1 MNPSVRDRQHF
12 IDIYRLQN
20 DLQNRD
26 KRSCLNPSRPPALC
40 PCLQIYRLDIYRIDY
55 RIDLQ
60 ITEYIYRM
68 ITEYIYRMITEQIYR
83 MITEQIYR
91 MITEQ
96 IYRIE
101 TNAVV

>member
-1 MNPSVRDRQHF
+1 MESQSFETDSTLQIFTDYRM
-12 IDIYRLQN
+12 IYRLQN

-26 KRSCLNPSRPPALC
+26 KRSCLNPSVRDHVASPALC
-40 PCLQIYRLDIYRIDY
+40 PCLQIYRMITE
-55 RIDLQ
+55 Q

-91 MITEQ
+91 MITE
-96 IYRIE
+96 
-101 TNAVV
+101 